1 MITIEYEGEDVYE
14 DGDGEK
20 HAYDGKYKNR
30 EVVCYKIET
39 KDGKSI
45 KEKVGTGKIVSISEK
60 FEYEDNILGIMSGI
74 IPEKIEVLLDNKK
87 KIKVFKKEEL
97 DWVQLKVV
105 LKEHL
110 NSEQLL
116 ICSVIN
122 RGKPFIRIT
131 NAKFECP
138 SCGTVISV
146 LQIVEKFRHPTR
158 CSCGRR
164 GGFKTLSKTV
174 IDGQDIVIIE
184 KNTNSEYKAYIL
196 GKNIIDK
203 LEAIN
208 NNDFVS
214 ITGEIIGEY
223 LKNSTRGEFVINVT
237 DIEVKKE
244 DKLSFL

>member
-1 MITIEYEGEDVYE
+1 MITIEHEDGNAYEGS
-14 DGDGEK
+14 
-20 HAYDGKYKNR
+20 YDGIYKDR

-39 KDGKSI
+39 KDGESI
-45 KEKVGTGKIVSISEK
+45 KEKIGTGKIVSISEK
-60 FEYEDNILGIMSGI
+60 FEYEEDPLKDGI
-74 IPEKIEVLLDNKK
+74 IPEKIEILLDNKK

-116 ICSVIN
+116 ICSVTK
-122 RGKPFIRIT
+122 RGKPFLRIT

-164 GGFKTLSKTV
+164 GGFKTISKTV
-174 IDGQDIVIIE
+174 IDGQDIVIME

-203 LEAIN
+203 LEEID
-208 NNDFVS
+208 NNDFIS